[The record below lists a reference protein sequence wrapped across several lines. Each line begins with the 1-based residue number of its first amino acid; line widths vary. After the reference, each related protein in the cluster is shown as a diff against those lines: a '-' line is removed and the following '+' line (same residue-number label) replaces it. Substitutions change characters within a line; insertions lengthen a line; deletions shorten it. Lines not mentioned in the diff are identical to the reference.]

1 MTWLA
6 LLKRLAPVLI
16 GIAIG
21 ASVNGWRLSSEF
33 NAQLAQAAQEAEKA
47 VLAAMAEADAQKAAL
62 AKLDA
67 KYTQELN
74 DAQAEIDRL
83 TDDLAAGRKRLRL
96 NAVCEESTTA
106 GTGKPDAAGP
116 RLNDSAER
124 DYLRLRERISTAT
137 TQILGLQEY
146 IRTQCVGG

>member
-6 LLKRLAPVLI
+6 LLKGLAPVLI

-21 ASVNGWRLSSEF
+21 AAVNGWRLSSEF
-33 NAQLAQAAQEAEKA
+33 NAERALIEREAKESAQAAMAQTEAKKA
-47 VLAAMAEADAQKAAL
+47 ELT
-62 AKLDA
+62 KLDA
-67 KYTQELN
+67 KYTQELS

-96 NAVCEESTTA
+96 NAVCESAASPGE
-106 GTGKPDAAGP
+106 PDAAAP

-124 DYLRLRERISTAT
+124 DYLRLRERISTAA

-146 IRTQCVGG
+146 IRTQCAG

>member
-33 NAQLAQAAQEAEKA
+33 NTELAQAAQEAEKA

-62 AKLDA
+62 AKVEA
-67 KYTQELN
+67 KYTQGLN
-74 DAQAEIDRL
+74 DAQAEIDRV
-83 TDDLAAGRKRLRL
+83 TDGRAAGRKRLRL
-96 NAVCEESTTA
+96 NA
-106 GTGKPDAAGP
+106 G
-116 RLNDSAER
+116 
-124 DYLRLRERISTAT
+124 
-137 TQILGLQEY
+137 
-146 IRTQCVGG
+146 

>member
-1 MTWLA
+1 M
-6 LLKRLAPVLI
+6 
-16 GIAIG
+16 IAIPPQIQIIG
-21 ASVNGWRLSSEF
+21 ALVITGAMVMGGWIGRGYYEDSLELGDLKGQIKT
-33 NAQLAQAAQEAEKA
+33 ALADDKAHKEAI
-47 VLAAMAEADAQKAAL
+47 

-96 NAVCEESTTA
+96 NAVCEDRTTA
-106 GTGKPDAAGP
+106 GPGEPDAAAP

-146 IRTQCVGG
+146 IRTQCAGG